1 MNSSRQ
7 QVLFEPIELSGTSW
21 TRWAGSIGIHAL
33 AIAVIIAIPATI
45 HQAVE
50 NRQQSVVSLVDP
62 RPPLTAPPH
71 RVVLHI
77 LPSPPVTPPP
87 TPKVKFKAPEAPP
100 IEQKVVAIKATPAI
114 ELPKAPALAH
124 PEMPRLDV
132 PAPRPVVKENVF
144 PANTP
149 APPGPTASARVVKTG
164 GFGNPDGARP
174 SATSTGTPAPQ
185 VGAFDLSA
193 GSSHGAGNES
203 GGAGGGN
210 GKRVAMAGFGGPAS
224 GTGAGSGGDPHG
236 QVRSAGFGQSQAAP
250 TAQHQTA
257 TPATPADTAVEIT
270 YKPIPAY
277 TPEAREKKIEGEVLL
292 QVLFSATGQVHVL
305 GLDRG
310 LGYGLD
316 EKARE
321 AASQIRFRPGTRG
334 GNPIDVKGVV
344 HIVFE
349 LS

>member
-1 MNSSRQ
+1 MNFSQ
-7 QVLFEPIELSGTSW
+7 QRVLFQPLELSGTSW
-21 TRWAGSIGIHAL
+21 TRWAGSIVIHTI
-33 AIAVIIAIPATI
+33 AIAAIIAIPVTI

-50 NRQQSVVSLVDP
+50 VHQSVVSLVDP
-62 RPPLTAPPH
+62 TPPLIPPPH
-71 RVVLHI
+71 RVVVHI
-77 LPSPPVTPPP
+77 VPTPRVTPP
-87 TPKVKFKAPEAPP
+87 TPPKMKFKAPATPP
-100 IEQKVVAIKATPAI
+100 VVQKVVAIKTLPSI
-114 ELPKAPALAH
+114 ELPKAPPLANL
-124 PEMPRLDV
+124 EAPRLDV
-132 PAPRPVVKENVF
+132 PAPKPVVKENVF

-149 APPGPTASARVVKTG
+149 APVAPTASARIVKTG

-174 SATSTGTPAPQ
+174 SASSTGTAAPQ

-193 GSSHGAGNES
+193 GSSHGAGTES
-203 GGAGGGN
+203 GGANGGN

-224 GTGAGSGGDPHG
+224 GTGTGSGGDPHG
-236 QVRSAGFGQSQAAP
+236 QVHAAGFGQYPVAA
-250 TAQHQTA
+250 TTEHQTA
-257 TPATPADTAVEIT
+257 SRAAPSDTAVEIT
-270 YKPIPAY
+270 FKPKPAY

-292 QVLFSATGQVHVL
+292 QVLFSATGEVHVL

-316 EKARE
+316 EKARD